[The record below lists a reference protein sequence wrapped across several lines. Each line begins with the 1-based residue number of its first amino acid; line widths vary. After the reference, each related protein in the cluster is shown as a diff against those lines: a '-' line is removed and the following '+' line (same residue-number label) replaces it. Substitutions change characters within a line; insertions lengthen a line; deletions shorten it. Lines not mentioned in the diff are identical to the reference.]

1 MPMQVPDVLPAE
13 ASDHYLNLPDAQVVA
28 TDALLTTRSN
38 LSEVIDAKAMMCVHG
53 DAGLGKTFSV
63 NASLRH
69 LAPDQSHR
77 IQFRE
82 RPTPRYIRHKLFETL
97 KISGRMPSRP
107 AEFDKLLRNVLAE
120 EFRVFVCDE
129 AQWLSTEC
137 FEYWRHLWDDGGT
150 DLALVFVGG
159 DKCYEVLDSQPML
172 ASRMYVWQEYRQ
184 LTEQQVREVIP
195 AWHPLWAAADP
206 ADIDFV
212 YRHAARGNFR
222 IWAKITHQL
231 LRMLPRL
238 GQEHVDRTVI
248 RRVFARLGGHL
259 I

>member
-1 MPMQVPDVLPAE
+1 MSVSADDLLPCDRA
-13 ASDHYLNLPDAQVVA
+13 DHYLNLPDAQVVA
-28 TDALLTTRSN
+28 TKALLMTRDN
-38 LSEVIDAKAMMCVHG
+38 LREVIEAKAMMCVYG
-53 DAGLGKTFSV
+53 DAGLGKTFAV
-63 NASLRH
+63 NASLRD
-69 LAPDQSHR
+69 LAPGQFHR

-97 KISGRMPSRP
+97 KIGGRMPSRP

-120 EFRVFVCDE
+120 EFRILVCDE

-137 FEYWRHLWDDGGT
+137 FEYWRHLWDDQET
-150 DLALVFVGG
+150 DLAVVFVGG
-159 DKCYEVLDSQPML
+159 DKCYEALDSQPML
-172 ASRMYVWQEYRQ
+172 ASRIYVWQEYQQ
-184 LTEQQVREVIP
+184 LTKKQVHEVIP
-195 AWHPLWAAADP
+195 AFHPIWAAADP

-231 LRMLPRL
+231 LRLLAQL
-238 GQEHVDRTVI
+238 GEECVDRVAI

-259 I
+259 T